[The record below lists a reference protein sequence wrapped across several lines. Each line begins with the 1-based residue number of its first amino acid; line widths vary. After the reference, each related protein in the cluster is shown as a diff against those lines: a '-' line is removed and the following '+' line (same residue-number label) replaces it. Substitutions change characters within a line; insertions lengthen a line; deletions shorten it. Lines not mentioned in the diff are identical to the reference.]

1 MAVIINEF
9 EADLEPQRQR
19 EAEPGAETAAT
30 GEPPTPSISP
40 MDLDDLLRQ
49 RLERLARLVAD

>member
-9 EADLEPQRQR
+9 EADLEPPRHQ
-19 EAEPGAETAAT
+19 ENEPGADTGAPGQQAA
-30 GEPPTPSISP
+30 PSISP
-40 MDLDDLLRQ
+40 MDLDDVLRQ